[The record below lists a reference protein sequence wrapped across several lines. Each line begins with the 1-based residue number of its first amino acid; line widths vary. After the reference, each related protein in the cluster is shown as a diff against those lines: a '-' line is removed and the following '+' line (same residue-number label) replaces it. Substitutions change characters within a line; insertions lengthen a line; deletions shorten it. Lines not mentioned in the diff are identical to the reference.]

1 MQRGGRARPN
11 NHKGWEPSSLGWNVI
26 CWTQEEAGIE
36 PDRCVYSLGS
46 FCLPGRE
53 KPSAAKAYFAWYITF
68 IRGQAVKKRHGFKL
82 EQHIK
87 EQTLKTCCRGGGIHW
102 LQTENIILYSVF
114 SFVLLSNI
122 SLLFM
127 DLFVSFGYPD
137 CFFFLFFNVL
147 DRL

>member
-11 NHKGWEPSSLGWNVI
+11 NHKGLEPSSLGWNVI

-36 PDRCVYSLGS
+36 PDRCVYSLGG

-68 IRGQAVKKRHGFKL
+68 IKGQAVKKKKQNRHGFKL

-87 EQTLKTCCRGGGIHW
+87 EQTFKTCCRGGGIHW
-102 LQTENIILYSVF
+102 LQTKKISFFIL
-114 SFVLLSNI
+114 NI
-122 SLLFM
+122 SLLLM
-127 DLFVSFGYPD
+127 DSFVLYPFLLD
-137 CFFFLFFNVL
+137 ILAVFFLLFFL